1 MVEISTRD
9 HLFLLFL
16 MFCLAKGNFK
26 CMTIHG
32 DRQQSERET
41 ALRLFHNGTTPILI
55 ATDVVARGIDI
66 PRVDVVINYD
76 APQQIDDYV
85 HRYDISCIVVVIFI
99 FSSRIGRTGR
109 IGHRGVSMTF
119 VDPNYDIAMAEKYVQ
134 QVKRAKQT
142 PPEWLVKMSEDGD
155 QFASAGSGAFNDDN
169 RGLSKPSATAS
180 DAVADDW

>member
-1 MVEISTRD
+1 
-9 HLFLLFL
+9 
-16 MFCLAKGNFK
+16 
-26 CMTIHG
+26 MTIHG

-85 HRYDISCIVVVIFI
+85 HRYDFSCIAVIISF

-155 QFASAGSGAFNDDN
+155 QFASGGSGAFNDDN
-169 RGLSKPSATAS
+169 RGLSQPGATAS
-180 DAVADDW
+180 ESMPADDW

>member
-1 MVEISTRD
+1 
-9 HLFLLFL
+9 
-16 MFCLAKGNFK
+16 
-26 CMTIHG
+26 MTIHG

-41 ALRLFHNGTTPILI
+41 ALRLFHKGTTPILI

-85 HRYDISCIVVVIFI
+85 HRYDISWVAVVILI

-155 QFASAGSGAFNDDN
+155 QFASGGSGAFNDDN
-169 RGLSKPSATAS
+169 RGLSQPGATAS
-180 DAVADDW
+180 ESVADDW